1 MQINSSCKFIVSCWI
16 YKLWCM
22 FSDVGGR
29 GHGTFPPSFSLPVLH
44 RIKHHQGR
52 AAPWRST
59 EDGKLTIILKVIL
72 AFFRRFR
79 RNITTLNMTNLP
91 RRCHRHTP
99 QYTLWDPAGNR
110 RVAYSHIK
118 VLGQRNNS
126 YTHTVMTALSSS
138 CWGRRELIPTG
149 YLQSLFFGHQVQALE
164 HK

>member
-22 FSDVGGR
+22 SSDMGGR
-29 GHGTFPPSFSLPVLH
+29 GHGTFPPSLSLPVLH

-52 AAPWRST
+52 AAPWLST

-79 RNITTLNMTNLP
+79 RNITTLNMPNLP
-91 RRCHRHTP
+91 HAATGTHP
-99 QYTLWDPAGNR
+99 QYMLCDPAVNR
-110 RVAYSHIK
+110 CVAYSHIK

-126 YTHTVMTALSSS
+126 YTHTMMIALSSS
-138 CWGRRELIPTG
+138 CWGRRELIPIG
-149 YLQSLFFGHQVQALE
+149 YLQSLFFGH
-164 HK
+164 